1 MTNMFKK
8 TLVATA
14 VLAVAGVAQAGTVAS
29 TEDSVTSQYLAST
42 GVTSGGATNEHR
54 ANDVTVTL
62 GAEYTSNDTFTL
74 TFSAKLNSDLPSTLT
89 AAPVD
94 QAANANISDLL
105 GVTFSK
111 LSGGNAGDTTATYRL
126 TGTSTT
132 GLTNANGVGFTT
144 PVTTGQ
150 TLTIPA
156 ANLDFLKADL
166 AAGVKVSF
174 SAATNN
180 GAVMD
185 TGGGDNRTASLVKV
199 IKQFTTTAPSFA
211 RVVDVEAQRL
221 SFVDLDKN
229 NANAGDFKV
238 TGTFNIASETT
249 AGNVF
254 ARPLA
259 GAEAV
264 THTLLG
270 DFSWIVDTD
279 EDADDIQPEAGVIAT
294 ANCAN
299 ADLTVEATQI
309 TLVCDAIS
317 TTTSITIDPEANKAN
332 LEEDEYPVLP
342 KQTFTATSEV
352 TFTGPSADEKVFDA
366 VSAGSWTLN
375 GSSINIPY
383 MPYGTGITQVINLN
397 NSGKQTGDITVE
409 GFDRTGKK
417 FGPVKVGTAVAGKQ
431 VALADAIATV
441 VTGAVGASE
450 RVSLTL
456 VTNVPDSD
464 VTVYSAYNTGGNGAR
479 LVVNDSN
486 GK

>member
-42 GVTSGGATNEHR
+42 GVTSGGASNEHR

-74 TFSAKLNSDLPSTLT
+74 TFTAKLNSDLPSTLT
-89 AAPVD
+89 GAPSD
-94 QAANANISDLL
+94 LAGNNSDLL

-132 GLTNANGVGFTT
+132 GLDDSDNNAGFKT
-144 PVTTGQ
+144 PVTNGQ

-180 GAVMD
+180 GATMD

-221 SFVDLDKN
+221 SFVDLDKD
-229 NANAGDFKV
+229 NAGANDFKV

-259 GAEAV
+259 GTEAV

-294 ANCAN
+294 ANCTN
-299 ADLTVEATQI
+299 PDLTVEATQI
-309 TLVCDAIS
+309 TLVCDGIS

-342 KQTFTATSEV
+342 K
-352 TFTGPSADEKVFDA
+352 
-366 VSAGSWTLN
+366 
-375 GSSINIPY
+375 
-383 MPYGTGITQVINLN
+383 
-397 NSGKQTGDITVE
+397 
-409 GFDRTGKK
+409 
-417 FGPVKVGTAVAGKQ
+417 
-431 VALADAIATV
+431 
-441 VTGAVGASE
+441 
-450 RVSLTL
+450 
-456 VTNVPDSD
+456 TNFHCNFRSD
-464 VTVYSAYNTGGNGAR
+464 FHWSCC
-479 LVVNDSN
+479 
-486 GK
+486 

>member
-42 GVTSGGATNEHR
+42 SVASGGAPNEHR

-74 TFSAKLNSDLPSTLT
+74 TFTSKLNSDLPSTLVG
-89 AAPVD
+89 APDDNTLSV
-94 QAANANISDLL
+94 SDLL

-111 LSGGNAGDTTATYRL
+111 LSGGNAGDTTVTYRL
-126 TGTSTT
+126 TATSTT
-132 GLTNANGVGFTT
+132 GLDDTNNDPGFTT

-150 TLTIPA
+150 VLTIPA

-185 TGGGDNRTASLVKV
+185 TGGGDNRTASLAKV
-199 IKQFTTTAPSFA
+199 IKQFTTTAPSFS

-221 SFVDLDKN
+221 SFVDLDN
-229 NANAGDFKV
+229 GNAGDLKV
-238 TGTFNIASETT
+238 TGTFNIASQTT

-259 GAEAV
+259 AAEAV
-264 THTLLG
+264 THTLYG

-279 EDADDIQPEAGVIAT
+279 EDADDIQPEAGVIDV

-299 ADLTVEATQI
+299 SDLTVEATQI

-317 TTTSITIDPEANKAN
+317 TTTSITIDPEANKTN

-352 TFTGPSADEKVFDA
+352 TFTGPAGEEKVFDA

-417 FGPVKVGTAVAGKQ
+417 FGPVKVGTAAAGKQ